1 MPEDY
6 QAILDD
12 LGVDTSSTNQG
23 DQGTNQNTTDDATP
37 PATNDTGDNSEDN
50 TGDAGSTVNSQPATN
65 QQQQVDPNAQ
75 RRNDAFAAMR
85 SENSKYKKFIQQIMK
100 GAGYEGDEDGFINQ
114 LTEASYKR
122 QAQRQGN
129 QVSPELLKRMDTL
142 ESQNKS
148 LIDSQNRQMFASN
161 MSNLQKTF
169 NLTDSEMKEFVELAV
184 REKIDLTVPGSNF
197 VTLYQGLF
205 FDKLKTESNF
215 RRFCYE

>member
-12 LGVDTSSTNQG
+12 LGVDTSSPNQG
-23 DQGTNQNTTDDATP
+23 DQNTTGAVP
-37 PATNDTGDNSEDN
+37 PAANDTGDNSGDN
-50 TGDAGSTVNSQPATN
+50 TGDAGNAVNAQPATT
-65 QQQQVDPNAQ
+65 QQQTVDPDAQ

-100 GAGYEGDEDGFINQ
+100 GANYEGDEDGFINQ

-161 MSNLQKTF
+161 MSNLQQTF
-169 NLTDSEMKEFVELAV
+169 KLTDSEMKEFVDLAV
-184 REKIDLTVPGSNF
+184 REKIDLTTPGANF

-205 FDKLKTESNF
+205 FDKLDGYVSKLKDFKWEV
-215 RRFCYE
+215 